1 MSSVGPY
8 VGCVSWRQRDYV
20 AYLLIR
26 LWVELSELRVG
37 VTPSLLVT
45 SGLSKH
51 RLEHSTPLPRKT
63 LYWLSFSAASSAFQ
77 FSSNALLT
85 LHLARPTGLA
95 GLS

>member
-8 VGCVSWRQRDYV
+8 VGCVFWRQRDYV

-26 LWVELSELRVG
+26 LWVELSEPRVG

-51 RLEHSTPLPRKT
+51 RL
-63 LYWLSFSAASSAFQ
+63 
-77 FSSNALLT
+77 
-85 LHLARPTGLA
+85 
-95 GLS
+95 